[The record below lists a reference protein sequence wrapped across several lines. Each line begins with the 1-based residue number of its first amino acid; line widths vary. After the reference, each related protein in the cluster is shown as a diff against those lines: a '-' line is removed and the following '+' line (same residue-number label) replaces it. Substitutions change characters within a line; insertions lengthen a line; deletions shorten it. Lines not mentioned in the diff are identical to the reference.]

1 MRQIRSGSGWRGSV
15 FALGALLLAL
25 LLPVIATAQEPAFSA
40 LAQGIRSDLNQ
51 AQLAMLTDAVRAQQ
65 QLDAA
70 QHTYTEALGP
80 ALAAI
85 APAADARV
93 QTAFAAAVQALTTGD
108 TAAFA
113 AARADVWT
121 ALLQGGYIATERALA
136 LGDGRTAQQWL
147 MLREFRTATRF
158 SRPNANA
165 TLAVAGLTA
174 GQTSAADAQQALR
187 ADLLDTY
194 QARLAE
200 ALHELA
206 GAEQQGYATR
216 RAEFAALA
224 DGYFAILAPAYAE
237 QRGAEAR
244 GAAERAFAALRAAGV
259 AGQPIKEAIAQV
271 DQVLAGF
278 RAAPLSAAEQTRRA
292 GQMLRFLSLVP
303 MEFARGV
310 SGGQVT
316 KDLEIREATTFR
328 DGAAAAFTDLRTVLE
343 ARDIAKTQQIAQLF
357 ATLDQQLADTSTQ
370 QNVADPDVVEATS
383 AQLTA
388 LLIDVMPPEWQRRDS
403 IADFDVI
410 QTALDQME
418 IAAAAGQYDLAESA
432 RLEAYA
438 ILESGPEAKLIVFA
452 PQYKPVL
459 EGLFWYGQDEQ
470 KGLAYLIEHNA
481 PASEIK
487 ASRKALD
494 IQLGAAQKALAGNNA
509 PTAIATN
516 AAVIVFREGLE
527 AVLILAS
534 LMGSLKFGAQRA
546 LRKPLWLGAA
556 LAFVATALVWVLA
569 QGLLSFL
576 VRRGYHETLEAIVS
590 LIAIAVL
597 ILITNWFF
605 HDVYWKDWMANF
617 HQQKKRMLTGKMSQ
631 SVGLATLGFASV
643 FREGF
648 ETVLFL
654 QALVLEAGLQTVL
667 GGVAIGLAST
677 LLIGIIVFVVQ
688 AKLPHK
694 KMLIVTG
701 MLIVLVLVQMVGN
714 TVNILQVIGWLS
726 LHPIRSLAPYMPYW
740 AGMWFGLYATWEG
753 ILLQCAAGA
762 FTVGSYF
769 LAEYMHKR
777 KQPKVGQASQPV
789 PVQREHLT

>member
-1 MRQIRSGSGWRGSV
+1 MRRIQSGWGWSGV
-15 FALGALLLAL
+15 LTLGALLLAL
-25 LLPVIATAQEPAFSA
+25 LLPVVASAQEPAPSA
-40 LAQGIRSDLNQ
+40 LAQRIRSDLSQ
-51 AQLAMLTDAVRAQQ
+51 AQLAMLSDAAQAQQ

-70 QHTYTEALGP
+70 QRIYAEALGP
-80 ALAAI
+80 ALAAV
-85 APAADARV
+85 APAADTRV
-93 QTAFAAAVQALTTGD
+93 RAAFVAATQALTSGD
-108 TAAFA
+108 KAAFA

-121 ALLQGGYIATERALA
+121 ALLQGGYSATEHALA
-136 LGDGRTAQQWL
+136 LSDGRTAQQWL

-165 TLAVAGLTA
+165 TLAVTGLTA
-174 GQTSAADAQQALR
+174 GQISAADAQQAFR

-200 ALHELA
+200 ALHDLA

-237 QRGAEAR
+237 QRGADAR
-244 GAAERAFAALRAAGV
+244 IAAERAFDALRVAGI
-259 AGQPIKEAIAQV
+259 AGQPITQTLAQV
-271 DQVLAGF
+271 EQALAGF

-303 MEFARGV
+303 VEFARGV

-328 DGAAAAFTDLRTVLE
+328 DGAAAAFADLRMVLE
-343 ARDIAKTQQIAQLF
+343 TRDSAKTQQIAQLF
-357 ATLDQQLADTSTQ
+357 TTLDRQLADTSTQ
-370 QNVADPDVVEATS
+370 QRVADPDAVEANT

-388 LLIDVMPPEWQRRDS
+388 LLTAVMPPEWQRHDS
-403 IADFDVI
+403 TADFDVI

-418 IAAAAGQYDLAESA
+418 AAATAGQYDLAESA

-470 KGLAYLIEHNA
+470 KGLAYLIERNV
-481 PASEIK
+481 PVSELK
-487 ASRKALD
+487 TSRKALD

-509 PTAIATN
+509 PTAVATN

-576 VRRGYHETLEAIVS
+576 VRRGYHETLEAVVS

-617 HQQKKRMLTGKMSQ
+617 HQHKKRMLTGTMSQ
-631 SVGLATLGFASV
+631 SLGLATLGFASV

-654 QALVLEAGLQTVL
+654 QALVLEAGLRTVL

-677 LLIGIIVFVVQ
+677 FLIGVIVFVVQ

-714 TVNILQVIGWLS
+714 TVNILQVIGWLP
-726 LHPIRSLAPYMPYW
+726 LHPIRSLTSYMPYW
-740 AGMWFGLYATWEG
+740 TGMWFGLYATWEG
-753 ILLQCAAGA
+753 ILLQAAAGG
-762 FTVGSYF
+762 FTLGSYF
-769 LAEYMHKR
+769 LAEHMHKR
-777 KQPKVGQASQPV
+777 EQPKAGQASQPV
-789 PVQREHLT
+789 TVQREHLM